1 MQIQREKERVPILQ
15 KNKMQIQRE
24 KERVP
29 SPDLEHCCKQK
40 ENSMGITAS
49 TLLGYISATIR
60 LLEPAPVRFSLF
72 FLDLGMK
79 YYF

>member
-29 SPDLEHCCKQK
+29 SPDLEHRCKQK
-40 ENSMGITAS
+40 EKYVEITAS

-60 LLEPAPVRFSLF
+60 LLESAPVRFSLF